1 MQIRCK
7 CHGMSG
13 SCQLKTC
20 WKSAPDF
27 RIVGKVL
34 KHMFRNAVL
43 VDQSNMGNGE
53 PIIQPNLSGRRRL
66 PRKTMNQHRSKIAL
80 ENTLFYYQRSPTFC
94 ERDPSADIQGEDE
107 FYVWFTG
114 IFHLMGEQLQELLAE
129 NVTERA
135 QAPGVAHPCAAV
147 VAITWRRSIASKNVT
162 VNFCGAA
169 MSSASYVIQMSGLV
183 CANRFVSF

>member
-53 PIIQPNLSGRRRL
+53 PIIQPNLSGRRRP
-66 PRKTMNQHRSKIAL
+66 PRKAMNQYRSKIAL

-94 ERDPSADIQGEDE
+94 ERDPSADIQGEMHFKCDLRE
-107 FYVWFTG
+107 HFIWWGTITG
-114 IFHLMGEQLQELLAE
+114 TVGRKCNRTSTGTGSCSSMCCGRGYNMTKEYRVEKCYCRFLWCCQVECQECHTNE
-129 NVTERA
+129 W
-135 QAPGVAHPCAAV
+135 
-147 VAITWRRSIASKNVT
+147 IS
-162 VNFCGAA
+162 
-169 MSSASYVIQMSGLV
+169 V
-183 CANRFVSF
+183 CK